1 MLVFAALAFAA
12 IAQGQNK
19 TDRSGLRSLSDLK
32 TCMHTAQQSL
42 PLFSANLADH
52 SQEHDVNSI
61 ILDIERYIDSI
72 PKNKSYSDQLLLKH
86 FMPMRHFFL
95 TTTNK
100 TTIAAEFLYTGT
112 PYYFCMYNDTELT
125 LYIGAVKDDDT
136 YDLSK
141 MTDKRIA
148 RKAFNRCLL
157 PSLTAFD
164 SLKDGD
170 IKYVALSIYYGCKDT
185 REGAPPVAAV
195 PYCLTLVARLSDV
208 QQYATGLITDKGLLS
223 VSEVYLADAQD
234 VRRITIE

>member
-1 MLVFAALAFAA
+1 
-12 IAQGQNK
+12 
-19 TDRSGLRSLSDLK
+19 
-32 TCMHTAQQSL
+32 
-42 PLFSANLADH
+42 
-52 SQEHDVNSI
+52 
-61 ILDIERYIDSI
+61 
-72 PKNKSYSDQLLLKH
+72 
-86 FMPMRHFFL
+86 
-95 TTTNK
+95 
-100 TTIAAEFLYTGT
+100 
-112 PYYFCMYNDTELT
+112 MYNDTALT

-223 VSEVYLADAQD
+223 VSEIYLADVQD